1 MKAEPEHSLLI
12 ADLHLAPEQ
21 TGLTERFH
29 HFLAEIAPGAQAL
42 YILGDL
48 FEAWPGDDFA
58 DQPYAAGIL
67 AGLSRLTDQG
77 VALRIMHG
85 NRDFLLGPDFC
96 VRSGGRLL
104 SDPSRVDLHG
114 TPTLLLHG
122 DSLCTDD
129 FAYQAVRAQVRDP
142 AWQAALLA
150 RPLPERLALARQ
162 YRAQSESDKAGKT
175 LDIMDVNEAAVCQA
189 FRAHDCSRMIHGHTH
204 RPARHRL
211 SVDGQAVERWVLPDW
226 TAERGGYLRC
236 DAEGCRALPW

>member
-1 MKAEPEHSLLI
+1 MKAEPGHSLLI

-21 TGLTERFH
+21 PGVTKRFH
-29 HFLAEIAPGAQAL
+29 CFLDQIAPDARAL

-58 DQPYAAGIL
+58 DHPYAADIL
-67 AGLSRLTDQG
+67 AGLRRLRERGT
-77 VALRIMHG
+77 ALRVLHG
-85 NRDFLLGPDFC
+85 NRDFLLGPGFTD
-96 VRSGGRLL
+96 RTGADLL
-104 SDPSRVDLHG
+104 PDPSRVDLHG

-129 FAYQAVRAQVRDP
+129 VAYQTVRAQVRDP
-142 AWQAALLA
+142 AWQASLLA

-162 YRAQSESDKAGKT
+162 YRAQSETDKAGKA
-175 LDIMDVNEAAVCQA
+175 LDIMDVNQAAVRQA
-189 FRAHDCSRMIHGHTH
+189 FRDHACPRMIHGHTH
-204 RPARHRL
+204 RPARHPL
-211 SVDGQAVERWVLPDW
+211 TVDGLAVERWVLPDW